1 MSKYDYLVVGAGL
14 YGAVF
19 AQEAAKQGKSV
30 LVIDRRPNI
39 AGNVYT
45 EDVEKIHVHKYG
57 AHIFHT
63 NDEKV
68 WNYIQKFATFNR
80 FTNSPV
86 ANFHGELY
94 SLPFNMYTFNKM
106 WGVVTPEEAAE
117 KIEAQRREAGIKEPK
132 NLEEQAISLVGTDIY
147 EKLIKGYTEKQW
159 GRPCTELPAF
169 IIKRLPVRLTFDNNY
184 FNALYQGIPVG
195 GYTKMVANMLA
206 GASVQSGEDFGT
218 GAASVGT
225 GSIEV
230 HVGVDFFDAEGAPR
244 KDLMELSDKVVYT
257 GAIDAYFGYKLGY
270 LEYRSVRF
278 ETELLDKPNFQGNAA
293 VNYTDRETPWTRII
307 EHKWFEF
314 GKDDEGNDIPKTV
327 ISREFSSEW
336 KPGDEP
342 YYPVNDEKN
351 GNLYAEYKKLADAES
366 GVIFGG
372 RLGEYKYY
380 DMDKVIAS
388 ALDMCEKEL
397 G

>member
-1 MSKYDYLVVGAGL
+1 MAKYDYLVVGAGL

-19 AQEAAKQGKSV
+19 AHEARKAEKSV
-30 LVIDRRPNI
+30 MVIDRRPNI

-45 EDVEKIHVHKYG
+45 EDVEGIHVHKYG

-63 NDEKV
+63 NDTEV
-68 WNYIQKFATFNR
+68 WNYVQQFATFNR

-86 ANFHGELY
+86 ANYHGELY
-94 SLPFNMYTFNKM
+94 SLPFNMYTFNRM
-106 WGVVTPEEAAE
+106 WGVVTPEEAAA
-117 KIEAQRREAGIKEPK
+117 KIDEQKRDYIARKQAERGLAADAPFEPQ
-132 NLEEQAISLVGTDIY
+132 NLEEQAISLIGVDIY
-147 EKLIKGYTEKQW
+147 EKLIRGYTEKQW
-159 GRPCTELPAF
+159 GRPCTELPSF

-195 GYTKMVANMLA
+195 GYTQMVANMLD
-206 GASVQSGEDFGT
+206 G
-218 GAASVGT
+218 
-225 GSIEV
+225 IEV
-230 HVGVDFFDAEGAPR
+230 ELGVEYLAEKAKYDALAE
-244 KDLMELSDKVVYT
+244 KVVYT
-257 GAIDAYFGYKLGY
+257 GAIDAYFGYQLGT

-278 ETELLDKPNFQGNAA
+278 ETELLDQPNFQGNAA

-314 GKDDEGNDIPKTV
+314 GKDAEGRDLPKTV

-351 GNLYAEYKKLADAES
+351 GALYQAYKKLADSETR
-366 GVIFGG
+366 VIFGG

-388 ALDMCEKEL
+388 ALEMSRREL
-397 G
+397 

>member
-1 MSKYDYLVVGAGL
+1 MAKYDYLVVGAGL

-19 AQEAAKQGKSV
+19 AHEARKAGKSV
-30 LVIDRRPNI
+30 LVIDRRPNL

-45 EDVEKIHVHKYG
+45 EDVEGIHVHKYG

-63 NDEKV
+63 NDTEV
-68 WNYIQKFATFNR
+68 WNYVQQFATFNR

-86 ANFHGELY
+86 ANYHGELY
-94 SLPFNMYTFNKM
+94 SLPFNMYTFNRM
-106 WGVVTPEEAAE
+106 WGVVTPEEAAA
-117 KIEAQRREAGIKEPK
+117 KIDEQKRDYIARKQAERGLAADAPFEPQ
-132 NLEEQAISLVGTDIY
+132 NLEEQAISLIGVDIY
-147 EKLIKGYTEKQW
+147 EKLIRGYTEKQW
-159 GRPCTELPAF
+159 GRPCTELPSF

-195 GYTKMVANMLA
+195 GYTQMVANMLD
-206 GASVQSGEDFGT
+206 G
-218 GAASVGT
+218 
-225 GSIEV
+225 IEV
-230 HVGVDFFDAEGAPR
+230 ELGVDYLAEKAKYDALAE
-244 KDLMELSDKVVYT
+244 KVVYT
-257 GAIDAYFGYKLGY
+257 GAIDAYFGYQLGT

-278 ETELLDKPNFQGNAA
+278 ETELLDQPNFQGNAA

-314 GKDDEGNDIPKTV
+314 GKDAEGRDLPKTV

-351 GNLYAEYKKLADAES
+351 GALYQAYKKLADSETR
-366 GVIFGG
+366 VIFGG

-388 ALDMCEKEL
+388 ALEMSRREL
-397 G
+397 

>member
-1 MSKYDYLVVGAGL
+1 MKYDYLIVGAGL
-14 YGAVF
+14 FGAVF
-19 AQEAAKQGKSV
+19 AHEAVKAGKTV
-30 LVIDRRPNI
+30 LVVDKRPHI

-45 EDVEKIHVHKYG
+45 EDVEGIHVHKYG

-63 NDEKV
+63 NNRTV
-68 WNYIQKFATFNR
+68 WNYVNQFAEFNR

-86 ANFHGELY
+86 ANYHGELY

-106 WGVVTPEEAAE
+106 WGVVTPDEAAA
-117 KIEAQRREAGIKEPK
+117 KIEEQRKAAGITNPK

-169 IIKRLPVRLTFDNNY
+169 IIKRIPVRLTFDNNY

-195 GYTKMVANMLA
+195 GYTKMVANMLQ
-206 GASVQSGEDFGT
+206 G
-218 GAASVGT
+218 
-225 GSIEV
+225 IEV
-230 HVGVDFFDAEGAPR
+230 RLSCDYL
-244 KDLMELSDKVVYT
+244 KNKKELDKLADKVVYT
-257 GAIDAYFGYKLGY
+257 GPIDAYFNYKLGP

-278 ETELLDKPNFQGNAA
+278 ETEVLDKPNFQGNAA
-293 VNYTDRETPWTRII
+293 VNYTDRETSWTRII

-314 GKDDEGNDIPKTV
+314 GKDANGNDLPKTV
-327 ISREFSSEW
+327 ISREYSSEW
-336 KPGDEP
+336 KVGDEP

-351 GNLYAEYKKLADAES
+351 SELYKKYKALADKEYK
-366 GVIFGG
+366 VIFGG

-380 DMDKVIAS
+380 DMDAVIDR
-388 ALDMCEKEL
+388 ALI
-397 G
+397 

>member
-1 MSKYDYLVVGAGL
+1 MNPYDYLIVGAGL
-14 YGAVF
+14 FGAVF
-19 AQEAAKQGKSV
+19 AHEAKKVGKSV
-30 LVIDRRPNI
+30 LVIEKRDHI

-45 EDVEKIHVHKYG
+45 EDIEGIHVHKYG

-63 NDEKV
+63 NLKHV
-68 WNYIQKFATFNR
+68 WDYVQQFAAFNR

-86 ANFHGELY
+86 ANYHGELY

-106 WGVVTPEEAAE
+106 WGVVTPEEAAA
-117 KIEAQRREAGIKEPK
+117 KIEEQRRAAGITEPK

-159 GRPCTELPAF
+159 GRPCSELPAF

-195 GYTKMVANMLA
+195 GYTKMGGNMLR
-206 GASVQSGEDFGT
+206 GV
-218 GAASVGT
+218 
-225 GSIEV
+225 EV
-230 HVGVDFFDAEGAPR
+230 KLGVDYLADKEKWHSMAEHII
-244 KDLMELSDKVVYT
+244 YT
-257 GAIDAYFGYKLGY
+257 GPIDAYFHYDLGS

-278 ETELLDKPNFQGNAA
+278 ETEVLDKPNFQGNAA

-314 GKDDEGNDIPKTV
+314 GKDSEGNDLPKTV
-327 ISREFSSEW
+327 ISREYSSEW
-336 KPGDEP
+336 KVGDEP

-351 GNLYAEYKKLADAES
+351 GALYQKYKQLAKKETK
-366 GVIFGG
+366 VIFGG

-380 DMDKVIAS
+380 DMDAVINS
-388 ALDMCEKEL
+388 ALQCAEKRL
-397 G
+397 GD

>member
-1 MSKYDYLVVGAGL
+1 MKQYDYLIVGAGL

-19 AQEAAKQGKSV
+19 AQQAVKKGKKV
-30 LVIDRRPNI
+30 LVIDKRPNI

-45 EDVEKIHVHKYG
+45 EDIEKIHVHKYG

-63 NDEKV
+63 NNKKV
-68 WNYIQKFATFNR
+68 WNYITQFAEFNR

-86 ANFHGELY
+86 ANYKGELY

-106 WGVVTPEEAAE
+106 WGVITPEEAQA
-117 KIEAQRREAGIKEPK
+117 KIEEQKKEAGITEPK

-147 EKLIKGYTEKQW
+147 EKLIKGYTQKQW
-159 GRPCTELPAF
+159 GRPCTELPSF

-195 GYTKMVANMLA
+195 GYTKMVANML
-206 GASVQSGEDFGT
+206 GDV
-218 GAASVGT
+218 
-225 GSIEV
+225 EV
-230 HVGVDFFDAEGAPR
+230 RLDTDYFEHKE
-244 KDLMELSDKVVYT
+244 ELNQLADKVVYT
-257 GAIDAYFGYKLGY
+257 GAVDAYFDYKLGE

-278 ETELLDKPNFQGNAA
+278 ETEVLDKPNFQGNAA
-293 VNYTDRETPWTRII
+293 VNYTDAQTPWTRII

-327 ISREFSSEW
+327 ISREYSSEW

-351 GNLYAEYKKLADAES
+351 GKLYEEYKKLADQEEN
-366 GVIFGG
+366 VIFGG

-380 DMDKVIAS
+380 DMDAVIAA
-388 ALDMCEKEL
+388 ALEMCEKEL
-397 G
+397 ED

>member
-1 MSKYDYLVVGAGL
+1 MKYDYLVVGAGL

-19 AQEAAKQGKSV
+19 AQKAKEAGKSV
-30 LVIDRRPNI
+30 LVIDKRDNI

-45 EDVEKIHVHKYG
+45 KEMEGIHVHIYG

-63 NDEKV
+63 NNKEV
-68 WNYIQKFATFNR
+68 WDYITRFAEFNR

-86 ANFHGELY
+86 ANYKGELY

-106 WGVVTPEEAAE
+106 WGVITPEEAAA
-117 KIEAQRREAGIKEPK
+117 KIEEQKKAAGITDPQ

-147 EKLIKGYTEKQW
+147 EKLVKGYTEKQW
-159 GRPCTELPAF
+159 GRPCHELPAF

-195 GYTKMVANMLA
+195 GYTKMVANLLE
-206 GASVQSGEDFGT
+206 G
-218 GAASVGT
+218 
-225 GSIEV
+225 IEV
-230 HVGVDFFDAEGAPR
+230 RLGVDYLENKEELDALA
-244 KDLMELSDKVVYT
+244 DKVVYT
-257 GAIDAYFGYKLGY
+257 GAIDAYFDYKLGA

-278 ETELLDKPNFQGNAA
+278 ETEVLDKPNFQGNAA
-293 VNYTDRETPWTRII
+293 VNYTDSESPYTRII

-314 GKDDEGNDIPKTV
+314 GKDAEGNDLPKTV
-327 ISREFSSEW
+327 ISREYSSEW
-336 KPGDEP
+336 KLGDEP

-351 GNLYAEYKKLADAES
+351 GALYAQYKELAEKEE
-366 GVIFGG
+366 GIIFGG

-380 DMDKVIAS
+380 DMDAVIAS
-388 ALDMCEKEL
+388 ALAMADREL
-397 G
+397 L

>member
-1 MSKYDYLVVGAGL
+1 MYDYLIVGAGL
-14 YGAVF
+14 FGSVF
-19 AQEAAKQGKSV
+19 ARQATDAGKKV
-30 LVIDRRPNI
+30 LVIDKRPNI

-45 EDVEKIHVHKYG
+45 EDIEKIHVHKYG

-63 NDEKV
+63 NNKEV
-68 WNYIQKFATFNR
+68 WEYVTKFAEFNR

-86 ANFHGELY
+86 ANYKGELY

-106 WGVVTPEEAAE
+106 WNVITPQEAAA
-117 KIEAQRREAGIKEPK
+117 KIEEQRKEAGITEPQ
-132 NLEEQAISLVGTDIY
+132 NLEEQAISLVGKDIY

-159 GRPCTELPAF
+159 GRDCKDLPSF

-195 GYTKMVANMLA
+195 GYTKMVANMLD
-206 GASVQSGEDFGT
+206 G
-218 GAASVGT
+218 
-225 GSIEV
+225 IEV
-230 HVGVDFFDAEGAPR
+230 RLNTDYLENKDELDKLAE
-244 KDLMELSDKVVYT
+244 KVVYT
-257 GAIDAYFGYKLGY
+257 SAIDAYFDYKLGA

-278 ETELLDKPNFQGNAA
+278 DTEVLDTPNFQGNAA

-327 ISREFSSEW
+327 ISREYSSEW
-336 KPGDEP
+336 KVGDEP

-351 GNLYAEYKKLADAES
+351 GKLYQEYKKLAEDEKN
-366 GVIFGG
+366 VIFGG

-380 DMDKVIAS
+380 DMDAVIAS
-388 ALDMCEKEL
+388 ALGLCEKEL

>member
-1 MSKYDYLVVGAGL
+1 MYDYLVVGSGL
-14 YGAVF
+14 YGSIF
-19 AQEAAKQGKSV
+19 AREATNKGYKV
-30 LVIDRRPNI
+30 LVIDKRNNVGGNI
-39 AGNVYT
+39 YT
-45 EDVEKIHVHKYG
+45 EKVEGINFHKYG

-63 NDEKV
+63 NIKEV
-68 WNYIQKFATFNR
+68 WDYLNRYTVFNR

-86 ANFHGELY
+86 ANYKGELY

-106 WGVVTPEEAAE
+106 WGVVTPEDAMA
-117 KIEAQRREAGIKEPK
+117 KIEEQRKEITGEPQ
-132 NLEEQAISLVGTDIY
+132 NLEEQAISLVGRDIY

-159 GRPCTELPAF
+159 GRDCKDLPAF

-195 GYTKMVANMLA
+195 GYTKMIDNILDGIEVKL
-206 GASVQSGEDFGT
+206 GEDYL
-218 GAASVGT
+218 
-225 GSIEV
+225 EKKDYWN
-230 HVGVDFFDAEGAPR
+230 GVA
-244 KDLMELSDKVVYT
+244 KKIVYT
-257 GAIDAYFGYKLGY
+257 GPIDAYFNYSLGT

-278 ETELLDKPNFQGNAA
+278 ENEILDTPNFQGNAA

-314 GKDDEGNDIPKTV
+314 GKDENGNDLPKTI
-327 ISREFSSEW
+327 ISREYSSEW

-351 GNLYAEYKKLADAES
+351 GSLYLKYKELADKEDKA
-366 GVIFGG
+366 IFGG

-380 DMDKVIAS
+380 DMDATVAA
-388 ALDMCEKEL
+388 ALEMSKKEL
-397 G
+397 TRRNDGWTIS